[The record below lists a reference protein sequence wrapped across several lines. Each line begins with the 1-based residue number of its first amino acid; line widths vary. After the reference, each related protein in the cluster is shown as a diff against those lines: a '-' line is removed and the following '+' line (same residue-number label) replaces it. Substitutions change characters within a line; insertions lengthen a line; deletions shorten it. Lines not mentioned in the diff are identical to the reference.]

1 MLRFLVALALTLL
14 RRVVFTFALLLLP
27 TVSAAADFP
36 VTVTHLYGETTID
49 AAPQRVV
56 SIGYNDHDFLYALGI
71 APIGVREWWGERPF
85 ATWPWAEPAR
95 DGLGAT
101 PQVMAGELSLEWVA
115 AQKPDLIVAVYS
127 DIDKATY
134 DRLSAIAPVVAQSA
148 GYEIWQAPWQEQL
161 RLISAA
167 TTGNAGKAEAVI
179 AELDARAAAARAA
192 YPQLAGST
200 GLVADYR
207 DGQFTLWSSSSAPN
221 RFLASFGVAFPA
233 DLDAMADDSGWIRL
247 SPELIDRLEAD
258 VVVWPVDNPAAN
270 DKQAIIEALPL
281 YQGLKIATEGRS
293 IWLDDG
299 AGVLA
304 SALWFQSPLSIGY
317 VIDALPAKLA
327 AAVDGDPA
335 TTIPKLP

>member
-1 MLRFLVALALTLL
+1 MMRNLSRMLHRLVIGLA
-14 RRVVFTFALLLLP
+14 VMLP
-27 TVSAAADFP
+27 TLATAAGFP
-36 VTVTHLYGETTID
+36 VTVTHLYGETTVA

-56 SIGYNDHDFLYALGI
+56 SIGYNDQDFLYALGV
-71 APIGVREWWGERPF
+71 APIGVREWWGEKPF
-85 ATWPWAEPAR
+85 ATWPWAEAAR
-95 DGLGAT
+95 AELNAE
-101 PQVMAGELSLEWVA
+101 PEVMLGELSLEWVA

-127 DIDKATY
+127 DIDRATY
-134 DRLSAIAPVVAQSA
+134 DRLSAIAPVIAQPA

-167 TTGNAGKAEAVI
+167 TTGDTAKADEVVADLEA
-179 AELDARAAAARAA
+179 RTAAARAA
-192 YPQLAGST
+192 HPELSGRT

-221 RFLASFGVAFPA
+221 RFLASFGMIFPVG
-233 DLDAMADDSGWIRL
+233 LDAMADESGWIRL

-258 VVVWPVDNPAAN
+258 AVVWPVDNPVVN
-270 DKQAIIEALPL
+270 HKQATIEALPL
-281 YQGLKIATEGRS
+281 YQGLEIAKQGRS

-304 SALWFQSPLSIGY
+304 SAIWFQSPLSIGY
-317 VIDALPAKLA
+317 VIDALPPKLA

-335 TTIPKLP
+335 TSIPKLP

>member
-1 MLRFLVALALTLL
+1 MKNLSHLLHRLAIGL
-14 RRVVFTFALLLLP
+14 ALLLPSLA
-27 TVSAAADFP
+27 VAAEFP
-36 VTVTHLYGETTID
+36 VTVTHLYGEAIVG

-56 SIGYNDHDFLYALGI
+56 AIGYNDQDFLYALGV
-71 APIGVREWWGERPF
+71 APMGVREWWGEKPF
-85 ATWPWAEPAR
+85 ATWPWAEAAR
-95 DGLGAT
+95 SALNAE
-101 PQVMAGELSLEWVA
+101 PEVMLGELSLEWVA

-127 DIDKATY
+127 DIDQAMY
-134 DRLSAIAPVVAQSA
+134 DRLSAIAPVIAQPV

-167 TTGNAGKAEAVI
+167 TTGDTTKAEAI
-179 AELDARAAAARAA
+179 ITDLEARTAAARAA
-192 YPQLAGST
+192 FPELSGST

-221 RFLASFGVAFPA
+221 RFLASFGMTFPA
-233 DLDAMADDSGWIRL
+233 ELDAMADQSGWIRL
-247 SPELIDRLEAD
+247 SPELIDRLEAGA
-258 VVVWPVDNPAAN
+258 VVWPVDNPEVN
-270 DKQAIIEALPL
+270 DKQATIEAMPL

-299 AGVLA
+299 AGALA

-317 VIDALPAKLA
+317 IIDALPAKLA

-335 TTIPKLP
+335 TAIPKLP